1 VMTVSTDD
9 VMQCLSE
16 IVDPCSVGNR
26 TPMSITEMGLI
37 RSITVGESGEVR
49 IDMRLTAPSCLMVG
63 HFNAEAMS
71 KVSKLPG
78 VTEVKVGFDA
88 GHDWSPDMIVP
99 QAQRRR
105 AQRMELLRTRL
116 REHPAGSQTSV

>member
-1 VMTVSTDD
+1 MTVSTDD

-37 RSITVGESGEVR
+37 RSITVGENGEVR

-63 HFNAEAMS
+63 HFNAEATS
-71 KVSKLPG
+71 KISKLPG
-78 VTEVKVGFDA
+78 VTEVKLGFDA
-88 GHDWSPDMIVP
+88 GHDWSPDMIAP
-99 QAQRRR
+99 RAQRRR
-105 AQRMELLRTRL
+105 AQRMQLLRTRL
-116 REHPAGSQTSV
+116 GERPSDSQTSV